1 MPDPTVRA
9 VMITAN
15 RPEMARRALNYFE
28 RQTYERKGI
37 SVFSSD
43 PESCGLPEIAN
54 RITRATIGEMRNEA
68 NRRIR
73 DTEFRGKPVAAHFI
87 PEILCHWD
95 DDDYSAPR
103 RIEEQVAL
111 LQASGAQAVG
121 YNQMLFWREHT
132 AGCPA
137 IADDESDEV
146 LYDCGECACDSGA
159 WLYTGSILG
168 TSLCYWRASWERKH
182 FEAMSN
188 GEDTRWLMGM
198 KAVGASSLIVPDG
211 IPFTDPMKPRMIA
224 RIHSGNTSN
233 AYNPQVMRAVEKQG
247 GEWKRVSEFDD
258 YCRKVFA

>member
-1 MPDPTVRA
+1 
-9 VMITAN
+9 MITAN
-15 RPEMARRALNYFE
+15 RPEMARRALNSLA
-28 RQTYERKGI
+28 RQTYEPKGI

-87 PEILCHWD
+87 PDILCHWD
-95 DDDYSAPR
+95 DDDYSAPQ
-103 RIEEQVAL
+103 RIAEQVSL

-121 YNQMLFWREHT
+121 YNQMLFWREPR
-132 AGCPA
+132 CK
-137 IADDESDEV
+137 E
-146 LYDCGECACDSGA
+146 CGDSGVNTNCDEAASDPHPGEA
-159 WLYTGSILG
+159 WLYTGSGICG
-168 TSLCYWRASWERKH
+168 TSLCYWRTAWERKH
-182 FEAMSN
+182 FEAMNN
-188 GEDTRWLMGM
+188 GEDARWLMGM

-224 RIHSGNTSN
+224 RIHSGPSGNTSN